1 MYISSLRIS
10 NLNRSINISSFL
22 INLFFLMMR
31 RPPRSTRTDTLFPY
45 TTLFRSYP
53 SRDARPRMTTYE
65 EARSGYF
72 VHVPEC
78 FNAVIDIVERLA
90 SEAPDRFALESVG
103 ADGETFD
110 TQTFSALTITVQKG
124 AKTSLGLG
132 IGTGERKCVMYG
144 KSVDI
149 RCKHG

>member
-1 MYISSLRIS
+1 MSAFRYPHRLPPARSIGRLGGGILSQRTANKNEAGRGISSV
-10 NLNRSINISSFL
+10 
-22 INLFFLMMR
+22 
-31 RPPRSTRTDTLFPY
+31 TKA
-45 TTLFRSYP
+45 YP

-110 TQTFSALTITVQKG
+110 TQTRTEEH
-124 AKTSLGLG
+124 TSELHSLMR
-132 IGTGERKCVMYG
+132 ILYAVLLSK
-144 KSVDI
+144 
-149 RCKHG
+149 